1 MTHQFSNQ
9 VARKFLYLLLSII
22 LLLSATS
29 WATGPRVTPSVFVDD
44 LMQIYAVDFPPFVSN
59 DVAEGGLSAEI
70 VNSVFRQVEI
80 DAPHNI
86 LPVTNMVKYYLIDEN
101 ALAVHTNYLHF
112 SQQEKANLIHVPIA
126 LATEKFYYYKLA
138 NEAGLPWTGQLESL
152 KGYTYGAYRGEPVDA
167 YEKAGIKVHVG
178 SARSLLKRLESSTV
192 DFIRLP
198 ELTVNWILDNVHAE
212 FRNDVIAVENSD
224 SIVLLFV
231 VFNSRHPEGKLMAD
245 KFKLGLDEQIK
256 RGEYL
261 AILSKYIP
269 ETDQQQIYMDKLNR
283 YRAAF

>member
-1 MTHQFSNQ
+1 MLLGI
-9 VARKFLYLLLSII
+9 ALLLSE
-22 LLLSATS
+22 TS

-44 LMQIYAVDFPPFVSN
+44 LMQVYAVDFPPFVSN

-70 VNSVFRQVEI
+70 VSSVFRQEGI

-101 ALAVHTNYLHF
+101 ALAGHANYLHF
-112 SQQEKANLIHVPIA
+112 SQQEKAKLIYVPIA
-126 LATEKFYYYKLA
+126 MATERFYYYKPA
-138 NEAGLPWTGQLESL
+138 KVAGLPWTGQLESL
-152 KGYTYGAYRGEPVDA
+152 KGYTYGAHRGEPVDA

-178 SARSLLKRLESSTV
+178 NARSLLKRLESSVV

-198 ELTVNWILDNVHAE
+198 ELTVNWMLDNVYAE
-212 FRNDVIAVENSD
+212 LKGNVVAVENSD
-224 SIVLLFV
+224 STVPLFI
-231 VFNSRHPEGKLMAD
+231 VFNTQHPDGKRTAE
-245 KFKLGLDEQIK
+245 KFKSGLDEQIK
-256 RGEYL
+256 QGKYL

-269 ETDQQQIYMDKLNR
+269 ETDQQQIYMDKLND